1 MAKPRGP
8 ARQDPERPESQAS
21 ASRPDQVRAPGLKL
35 PLQATASSATALPAA
50 LRTLASR
57 ADGSD
62 SAALLPNLKVRRTLE
77 LAPAS
82 RSADGLTA
90 DVDITNAIDSAKPA
104 QAIPR
109 AVNTEAQVAEQP
121 AAPAEEVHAQEEQAP
136 EAQAEEAPAKEP
148 ATPASSLFS

>member
-1 MAKPRGP
+1 MLIKL
-8 ARQDPERPESQAS
+8 RQTEIEEALSQYIANQGINLTGKQVKIDFT
-21 ASRPDQVRAPGLKL
+21 ASR
-35 PLQATASSATALPAA
+35 
-50 LRTLASR
+50 
-57 ADGSD
+57 GS
-62 SAALLPNLKVRRTLE
+62 
-77 LAPAS
+77 
-82 RSADGLTA
+82 DGLTA

-109 AVNTEAQVAEQP
+109 AVKTEAQVAEQP